1 MWSPTHVQV
10 LVKKAKGLNVK
21 GKNGTNDALVTIA
34 LGKEKYQT
42 SVKEKAVNP
51 VEWCEQCELAI
62 PEQGNRAEVVLVVLH
77 RNYLGVDEF
86 LGQVSL
92 PLQDYDVYEKPR
104 TRWYPLMC
112 KPGQNKE
119 GYRGE
124 LELKL
129 GFTVKATENNA
140 GGSVADLRRGTK
152 GSLTSLNKVA
162 GNLGGSLLSLG
173 GKERKNIKKLAKSVG
188 KKVEK
193 VGEKAR
199 MTVEAVKAGREK
211 ENEGRRLSRLDEG
224 AGWGSLTNRDPG
236 VNSDDEDEMEPVRD
250 DMFQFDRLSHRSSI
264 RSELSLGK
272 LGMVSPALT
281 PDLAVLRRGDNTSVA
296 PVVISERQQQED
308 NDSLASFTRRDLEE
322 NESLTSLTRREQE
335 DKTSLTSYSRRESQ
349 MEDNTSMASFT
360 SHQTIPDDSSL
371 PSYSQAM
378 SRKKKIIP
386 VVQSEPESSPSPEHP
401 SSPISSPKPRDSSA
415 GSTLGSLSSR
425 FRQSQAIEQSDLGN
439 KLKNSFRFKDKGD
452 KTEKVQGPGQRTTS
466 NTSLGPPSGT
476 RVVLGRETSPTPS
489 SQNQRIPPE
498 ILAKFQGK
506 TREDL
511 IELVVGLQANA
522 ETQGKKLRDL
532 EDYLDG
538 LLIRVMETAPILLQK
553 EAMTTKP
560 TRQ

>member
-1 MWSPTHVQV
+1 MTITH
-10 LVKKAKGLNVK
+10 A
-21 GKNGTNDALVTIA
+21 
-34 LGKEKYQT
+34 
-42 SVKEKAVNP
+42 
-51 VEWCEQCELAI
+51 
-62 PEQGNRAEVVLVVLH
+62 
-77 RNYLGVDEF
+77 
-86 LGQVSL
+86 
-92 PLQDYDVYEKPR
+92 
-104 TRWYPLMC
+104 RWYPLVC

-162 GNLGGSLLSLG
+162 GTLGGSLLSLG

-211 ENEGRRLSRLDEG
+211 ESEGRRLSRLEEG
-224 AGWGSLTNRDPG
+224 EMGWGSLTNRDPG

-281 PDLAVLRRGDNTSVA
+281 PDLAALRRGDTSSSIA
-296 PVVISERQQQED
+296 PATNRQQQQED
-308 NDSLASFTRRDLEE
+308 TDSMTSFTRRDLEE
-322 NESLTSLTRREQE
+322 TDSLTSLTRREQE
-335 DKTSLTSYSRRESQ
+335 DKTSLASYSRRDQ
-349 MEDNTSMASFT
+349 TEDNTSMASFT
-360 SHQTIPDDSSL
+360 SHQTLPDDSSL

-386 VVQSEPESSPSPEHP
+386 VVQSEPESSPSPEQP
-401 SSPISSPKPRDSSA
+401 SSPMSSPRPRDSAS
-415 GSTLGSLSSR
+415 STLGSLSSR
-425 FRQSQAIEQSDLGN
+425 FRQSQALEPADLGN
-439 KLKNSFRFKDKGD
+439 KLKNSFSKNLLIGCAVCTYDSHFVSGFKDKGD
-452 KTEKVQGPGQRTTS
+452 KAEKVATPGQQSRTTS

-522 ETQGKKLRDL
+522 ETQGKKLKDL

-538 LLIRVMETAPILLQK
+538 LLIRVMETAPVLLQK
-553 EAMTTKP
+553 DSLTTKP
-560 TRQ
+560 GRQ

>member
-1 MWSPTHVQV
+1 
-10 LVKKAKGLNVK
+10 
-21 GKNGTNDALVTIA
+21 
-34 LGKEKYQT
+34 
-42 SVKEKAVNP
+42 
-51 VEWCEQCELAI
+51 
-62 PEQGNRAEVVLVVLH
+62 
-77 RNYLGVDEF
+77 
-86 LGQVSL
+86 
-92 PLQDYDVYEKPR
+92 
-104 TRWYPLMC
+104 MC

-296 PVVISERQQQED
+296 PQVISERQQQED

-439 KLKNSFRFKDKGD
+439 KLKNSFSK
-452 KTEKVQGPGQRTTS
+452 
-466 NTSLGPPSGT
+466 
-476 RVVLGRETSPTPS
+476 
-489 SQNQRIPPE
+489 
-498 ILAKFQGK
+498 ILSIF
-506 TREDL
+506 RL
-511 IELVVGLQANA
+511 L
-522 ETQGKKLRDL
+522 
-532 EDYLDG
+532 
-538 LLIRVMETAPILLQK
+538 LLILFCRIQ
-553 EAMTTKP
+553 
-560 TRQ
+560 RQG